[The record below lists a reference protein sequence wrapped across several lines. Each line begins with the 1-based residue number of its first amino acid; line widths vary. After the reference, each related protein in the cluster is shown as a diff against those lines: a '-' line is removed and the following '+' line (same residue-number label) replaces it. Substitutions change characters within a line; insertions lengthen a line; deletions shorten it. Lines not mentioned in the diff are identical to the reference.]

1 MPGYLMMLK
10 IANNSPSR
18 YTINF
23 SNLFKN
29 WDLINQYLWGKIIK
43 TIKQE
48 IQFKFTLNLNIV
60 TEGSNE
66 ENRLDILKKKLY
78 PCLTFEV
85 TSLLSTQILDK
96 KLILEKVV
104 YILML
109 KRVNKKIQFIG
120 LIWGILVYYFNIFLM

>member
-1 MPGYLMMLK
+1 MYGNRPKKLEPNKKKKKLKKIIIMPGYLMMLK

-66 ENRLDILKKKLY
+66 ENRLDILKKKI
-78 PCLTFEV
+78 V
-85 TSLLSTQILDK
+85 SLLDFWSHF
-96 KLILEKVV
+96 
-104 YILML
+104 
-109 KRVNKKIQFIG
+109 FIKYTNFG
-120 LIWGILVYYFNIFLM
+120 